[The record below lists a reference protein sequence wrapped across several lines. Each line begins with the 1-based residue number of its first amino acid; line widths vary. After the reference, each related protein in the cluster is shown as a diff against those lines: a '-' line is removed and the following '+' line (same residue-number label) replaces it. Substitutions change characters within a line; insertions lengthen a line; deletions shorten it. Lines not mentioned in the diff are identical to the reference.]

1 MFGYVIVNKQ
11 ELKFREFDCYQSY
24 YCGLCQCLKERY
36 GRRGQMTLSYD
47 MTFVVMLLSALYEDT
62 VTEGSCKCIAH
73 PFEAHPT
80 RQTPFTRYA
89 ADMNILLSYHKCQD
103 DWEDEKS
110 AKGRAAAGLLRR
122 KSQQV
127 KEAYPEKAERIRS
140 LLEQIHVYE
149 QAKERNMDLASGCFG
164 EIMGEILAY
173 RRDEWEE
180 QLRRMGFFLGKFIYL
195 MDAYEDMEK
204 DAKSGSYNVFLLQK
218 EEMADEAAFE
228 KEAYDILKLMMAEC
242 SRTFEQLPIIENTEI
257 LRNILYSGVWCRYEM
272 VQRKR
277 KQDNA

>member
-1 MFGYVIVNKQ
+1 
-11 ELKFREFDCYQSY
+11 
-24 YCGLCQCLKERY
+24 
-36 GRRGQMTLSYD
+36 
-47 MTFVVMLLSALYEDT
+47 
-62 VTEGSCKCIAH
+62 
-73 PFEAHPT
+73 
-80 RQTPFTRYA
+80 
-89 ADMNILLSYHKCQD
+89 
-103 DWEDEKS
+103 
-110 AKGRAAAGLLRR
+110 
-122 KSQQV
+122 
-127 KEAYPEKAERIRS
+127 
-140 LLEQIHVYE
+140 
-149 QAKERNMDLASGCFG
+149 MDLASGCFG

-277 KQDNA
+277 KQEMCIRDRTSNDMTHRGFSLERILYGLWFFLFQPPQLSAKFPYLNGVLLETDYLGKMVTESSFGGVFLCSLFFVPMLFLRRYVKSGAMKKELLWFTGVCVFLSVLIGRCV